1 MNDAPTD
8 SMFKLRLPGQLRE
21 KLEREAQAKGKTL
34 TAEILE
40 RLEDTFS
47 TNPDRISELEK
58 AVFSNEIGNDVLA
71 SYIDSLMKRISTL
84 EVMIAG
90 VSMKSGINR
99 DSNER

>member
-21 KLEREAQAKGKTL
+21 KLEREAQAKGRTL

-47 TNPDRISELEK
+47 TNPDRIKALEK
-58 AVFSNEIGNDVLA
+58 VLFEENLQDRITNLEERLENLYFDVA
-71 SYIDSLMKRISTL
+71 YAQR
-84 EVMIAG
+84 
-90 VSMKSGINR
+90 R
-99 DSNER
+99 